1 MSKELH
7 DSTEP
12 DYVSKNYDR
21 TSAESEP
28 AALAKAKN
36 TITDKL
42 HNAAETLRQQ
52 SQGYADKNPQLA
64 DYGKQAAVWLN
75 RSANYIDEIN
85 PQQLKS
91 DVANQ
96 VRHNPG
102 RSLLIAAGVGLVL
115 GALLRRR

>member
-1 MSKELH
+1 MSKEFNHPNEANPL
-7 DSTEP
+7 
-12 DYVSKNYDR
+12 
-21 TSAESEP
+21 TSSNDNSLANGEP
-28 AALAKAKN
+28 AALAKVKN

-42 HNAAETLRQQ
+42 HNAAETLRRQ
-52 SQGYADKNPQLA
+52 SSSYSTKNPQLA
-64 DYGKQAAVWLN
+64 DYGNQAAVWLN

>member
-1 MSKELH
+1 MSKEFNH
-7 DSTEP
+7 P
-12 DYVSKNYDR
+12 
-21 TSAESEP
+21 AESTDSSKGYDNTLAENQP
-28 AALAKAKN
+28 AALAKVKN

-52 SQGYADKNPQLA
+52 SQDYAAKSPQLA

-91 DVANQ
+91 DMANQ

-102 RSLLIAAGVGLVL
+102 RSLLIAAGIGLVF

>member
-1 MSKELH
+1 MSKEFNPAEANHLPK
-7 DSTEP
+7 S
-12 DYVSKNYDR
+12 YDNGL
-21 TSAESEP
+21 SEGEP
-28 AALAKAKN
+28 AALAKVKN

-42 HNAAETLRQQ
+42 HNAADALRQQ

-64 DYGKQAAVWLN
+64 DYGNQAAVWLN

-85 PQQLKS
+85 PQQVKS
-91 DVANQ
+91 DVVNQ